1 MNNPLQEYFRCP
13 PIFGNIAFNREPNGQ
28 PGFFQFGPDLK
39 CFGRLACGAT
49 SCTSR
54 ARLHDVA
61 RQIEVRD
68 GEISLPFDLAEAASS
83 LRMEAYTGNMK
94 HDGTSLGANIFVRKV
109 YYWTRPIMPV
119 SVRSALQRIKLRG
132 ELDNPFPS
140 WPIDRS
146 VDLLFEKTMAAA
158 IQANGGRP
166 IPFVWFWP
174 EGKQAA
180 FILTHDVEDVTGKAF
195 CSSLMDIDEEFGFK
209 ASFQIVP
216 EKRYSVEPEFLHQFR
231 KRNFEICVHDLNH
244 DGNLYGDYAE
254 FKRRAKLINRY
265 CKEFGTE
272 GFRSGVLY
280 RNLHWYGEYD
290 FAFDMSVPNV
300 AHLDPQ
306 GGGCCTVTPYLIGD
320 ILEIP
325 VTLTQDYSLFHIL
338 HQHSIALWKQQ
349 LRSIM
354 DAHGLASIIVHPDY
368 VNQPEPQRLFRD
380 FLNEVREQCERRDLW
395 ATVPSAI
402 NTWWR
407 QRSKM
412 RLISSASGWS
422 IVGDGSSQARL
433 AYASLNDGKL
443 SYSVSPASSQTATSP
458 AVDIRS
464 APLLSDT
471 AVLPT
476 ATTDHQHA
484 PRPAASSLARAHL
497 GRPLRIAM
505 VSYSFY
511 ETDNRVLRY
520 ASTLAKRG
528 DHVDV
533 FALRAP
539 GRAGEE
545 VLDGVHVHR
554 LQGRILN
561 EKSRFSYLWR
571 ISQFLLRAAIQVSK
585 RDLQQRYDLL
595 HIHSVPDFMV
605 FTALLPKLRG
615 TPVILDIHDI
625 LPEFYASKFAAGK
638 KSRLFSFLV
647 GVERTSCRFASH
659 VIIANDIWRE
669 RLVSRS
675 VPSEKCT
682 VILNS
687 PDRTIFDKPDD
698 APKSATGN
706 GNFLMLYPGS
716 LNWHQGLDIA
726 IRAFAKIAKNQPH
739 AEFHIY
745 GDGPSKAALL
755 DLIKEL
761 KLEEQVKIPPTR
773 SLREIA
779 QIMGTAHLGIVP
791 KRKDNFGNEAFSTKI
806 LEFMAVGVPVIVSDT
821 MIDKY
826 YFSDSTVKFFRSGD
840 EDDLARCMRE
850 MIENSSDRLR
860 QIENASRF
868 VSTIDWSAKQSEYLD
883 LVDRLSHSRP

>member
-1 MNNPLQEYFRCP
+1 MNNALQEHFRCP
-13 PIFGNIAFNREPNGQ
+13 PIYGNIALRGTPNGQ

-39 CFGRLACGAT
+39 CFGRLTSGAT
-49 SCTSR
+49 SSTSR
-54 ARLHDVA
+54 AHLHDVA
-61 RQIEVRD
+61 GQIEIRD
-68 GEISLPFDLAEAASS
+68 GEISLPFDLAEAVAS
-83 LRMEAYTGNMK
+83 LRMEAYTGSMT
-94 HDGTSLGANIFVRKV
+94 HHGTSLGANVFVRKV
-109 YYWTRPIMPV
+109 YYWTRPMMPV

-132 ELDNPFPS
+132 ELDNPFPA

-146 VDLLFEKTMAAA
+146 VDLLLEKTMAAA
-158 IQANGGRP
+158 VRANGGRP
-166 IPFVWFWP
+166 IPFIWFWP

-180 FILTHDVEDVTGKAF
+180 FILTHDVEDVAGKGF

-216 EKRYSVEPEFLHQFR
+216 EKRYSVEPEFLQQFR
-231 KRNFEICVHDLNH
+231 ARNFDICVHDLNH

-265 CKEFGTE
+265 CKEFATE

-280 RNLHWYGEYD
+280 RNLHWYGEFD

-306 GGGCCTVTPYLIGD
+306 GGGCCTVTPYFVGN

-338 HQHSIALWKQQ
+338 HQRSIALWKQQ
-349 LRSIM
+349 LRSII

-368 VNQPEPQRLFRD
+368 VTEPEQQRLFRD
-380 FLNEVREQCERRDLW
+380 FLTEVREQCEQRGVW

-402 NTWWR
+402 NAWWR
-407 QRSKM
+407 KRSNM
-412 RLISSASGWS
+412 RLISSASGWN
-422 IVGDGSSQARL
+422 IIGDGSSQARV

-443 SYSVSPASSQTATSP
+443 SYAISPVPGQPLASPPIELT
-458 AVDIRS
+458 
-464 APLLSDT
+464 APLLSNT
-471 AVLPT
+471 AVC
-476 ATTDHQHA
+476 
-484 PRPAASSLARAHL
+484 PAAERRPEPLPASSPLPHATSR
-497 GRPLRIAM
+497 RPLRVAM

-533 FALRAP
+533 FALRGPDKA
-539 GRAGEE
+539 AEE

-554 LQGRILN
+554 LQGRVLN
-561 EKSRFSYLWR
+561 EKNQFSYAWR
-571 ISQFLLRAAIQVSK
+571 ISQFLFRAAIQVSTH
-585 RDLQQRYDLL
+585 DLRQRYDLL

-605 FTALLPKLRG
+605 FSALLPKLRG

-625 LPEFYASKFAAGK
+625 LPEFYASKFTAGK
-638 KSRLFSFLV
+638 KSRLFNFLV
-647 GVERTSCRFASH
+647 GVERFSCRFASH

-669 RLVSRS
+669 RLISRS
-675 VPSEKCT
+675 IPTEKCT

-687 PDRTIFDKPDD
+687 PDRSIFAQPDGMSKPNFQ
-698 APKSATGN
+698 N

-726 IRAFAKIAKNQPH
+726 IRAFAKVAKNQPH
-739 AEFHIY
+739 AQFHIY
-745 GDGPSKAALL
+745 GQGPSKSALL

-761 KLEEQVKIPPTR
+761 KLENQVKLPPTR
-773 SLREIA
+773 SLQEIA
-779 QIMGTAHLGIVP
+779 QIMGKADLGVVP

-826 YFSDSTVKFFRSGD
+826 YFNDSTVKFFRSGD

-850 MIENSSDRLR
+850 MIENPSDRLR

-868 VSTIDWSAKQSEYLD
+868 VSTVDWSAKQSDYLD
-883 LVDRLSHSRP
+883 LVDRLAGVRS

>member
-13 PIFGNIAFNREPNGQ
+13 PIFGNIALSGEPNGQ
-28 PGFFQFGPDLK
+28 LGFFQFGPDLK
-39 CFGRLACGAT
+39 CFGRLASGVT
-49 SCTSR
+49 SRTSR
-54 ARLHDVA
+54 AHLHDVA
-61 RQIEVRD
+61 QQIEVRD
-68 GEISLPFDLAEAASS
+68 GEISLPFDLAEAVSS
-83 LRMEAYTGNMK
+83 LRMETYTGNMK
-94 HDGTSLGANIFVRKV
+94 HDVTSLGSSIFVRKV

-180 FILTHDVEDVTGKAF
+180 FILTHDVEDVAGKAF
-195 CSSLMDIDEEFGFK
+195 CSSLMGIDEEFGFK

-231 KRNFEICVHDLNH
+231 KRDFEICVHDLNH
-244 DGNLYGDYAE
+244 DGNLYGDYGE

-306 GGGCCTVTPYLIGD
+306 GGGCCTVTPYFIGD

-349 LRSIM
+349 LRSVM

-368 VNQPEPQRLFRD
+368 VTEPEQQRLFRD
-380 FLNEVREQCERRDLW
+380 FLSEAREQCERRDVW
-395 ATVPSAI
+395 ATVPSQI
-402 NTWWR
+402 NAWWR
-407 QRSKM
+407 KRSNM
-412 RLISSASGWS
+412 RLISSANGWS
-422 IVGDGSSQARL
+422 IVGDGSGQARL
-433 AYASLNDGKL
+433 AYASLSDDKL
-443 SYSVSPASSQTATSP
+443 SYSVCPAPSQSAASPAI
-458 AVDIRS
+458 DIRS

-471 AVLPT
+471 AVLPPPR
-476 ATTDHQHA
+476 TDHQRQ
-484 PRPAASSLARAHL
+484 PLNRASLPLATL
-497 GRPLRIAM
+497 GRPLRVAM

-533 FALRAP
+533 FSLRGPDRPA
-539 GRAGEE
+539 EE

-561 EKSRFSYLWR
+561 EKSRFSYVWR
-571 ISQFLLRAAIQVSK
+571 ISQFLFRAAIQVSK
-585 RDLQQRYDLL
+585 RDIRQRYDLI

-605 FTALLPKLRG
+605 FSALLPKLRG

-625 LPEFYASKFAAGK
+625 LPEFYASKFADGN

-647 GVERTSCRFASH
+647 GVERFSCRFASH

-669 RLVSRS
+669 RLISRS
-675 VPSEKCT
+675 VRPERCT

-687 PDRTIFDKPDD
+687 PDRSIFDKPDG
-698 APKSATGN
+698 AAKSAVQS

-755 DLIKEL
+755 DLVKEL
-761 KLEEQVKIPPTR
+761 KMEERIKIPPTR
-773 SLREIA
+773 SLKEIA
-779 QIMGTAHLGIVP
+779 QIMGTAQLGIVP

-840 EDDLARCMRE
+840 EADLARCMLE
-850 MIENSSDRLR
+850 MIENPSDRQR

-883 LVDRLSHSRP
+883 LVDRLSRVRP